1 MTSTP
6 WHLPPEDLSDSVR
19 NSATDLERWRG
30 SRVLV
35 TGGTGFLGSWLVAS
49 LIRANQVSNLELQV
63 DLVTRSPR
71 TVPPSVQSEV
81 RVIDSDVSVMAPVV
95 GEYSLIVHGAA
106 SSAASY
112 GSGDGDPRHMVRT
125 ILDGTKAAL
134 EVAARTR
141 ARVLFLS
148 SGAVYGQQLTSEVA
162 EDDTTGPDVLNPR
175 MAYGEAKRMAET
187 LCAVATAAGE
197 AVVSVARLFAF
208 VGPRIPLDGH
218 FAAGNFLADAL
229 AGRPIRVA
237 GDGTAVRTYLYCGDL
252 PEWCWA
258 IAARG
263 RPAAAYNV
271 GSSVPVSIAGLAELI
286 GGLVSP
292 TLPVHILGEASS
304 EPASRYVPSTE
315 LAAAELGLMVRTD
328 LPTAFG
334 KSLRWLRDHS

>member
-1 MTSTP
+1 VRSTP
-6 WHLPPEDLSDSVR
+6 WQLPEGDLSDSVLH
-19 NSATDLERWRG
+19 SATDLEHWRG
-30 SRVLV
+30 SRVLI
-35 TGGTGFLGSWLVAS
+35 TGGTGFLGGWLVAS
-49 LIRANQVSNLELQV
+49 LIRANQMFDLELEV

-71 TVPPSVQSEV
+71 NVPSSVRSEV
-81 RVIDSDVSVMAPVV
+81 RIVDSDVSTMTSTV
-95 GEYSLIVHGAA
+95 GEYPLIVHGAA

-112 GSGDGDPRHMVRT
+112 GRGDGDPRQMIRT

-148 SGAVYGQQLTSEVA
+148 SGAVYGQQLRPEVA
-162 EDDTTGPDVLNPR
+162 EDDTNGPEVLNPR

-187 LCAVATAAGE
+187 LCAVATEAGE
-197 AVVSVARLFAF
+197 AVVSMARLFAF

-237 GDGTAVRTYLYCGDL
+237 GDGTAIRTYLYCGDL

-258 IAARG
+258 IATRG
-263 RPAAAYNV
+263 RPGAAYNV
-271 GSSVPVSIAGLAELI
+271 GSSAPISIAVLAELI
-286 GGLVSP
+286 GGLASP
-292 TLPVHILGEASS
+292 ALPVRILGEAA
-304 EPASRYVPSTE
+304 PGPVNRYVPSTE
-315 LAAAELGLMVRTD
+315 LASTELGLVPRTD

-334 KSLRWLRDHS
+334 KSLRWLENRS